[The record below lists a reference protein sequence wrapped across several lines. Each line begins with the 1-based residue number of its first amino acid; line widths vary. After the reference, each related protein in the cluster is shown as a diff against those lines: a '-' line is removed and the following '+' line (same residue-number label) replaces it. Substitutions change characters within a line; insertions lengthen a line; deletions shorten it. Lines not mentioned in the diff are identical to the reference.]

1 VSDERRRFQPAEGI
15 IDRAMVGSDEVVAD
29 LGCGNGYLAIPL
41 AEKARMVI
49 ALDAQTEML
58 STLLDRAIG
67 KHGDVLRPVAGEL
80 PSIPLKDGSLDHVF
94 LVNFLH
100 ELADKHA
107 MISEISRAL
116 KERGR
121 VTFVDFHKK
130 DTVMGPPLHER
141 IEEGEVLGLFAGFDL
156 VIKFSFDEF
165 YQFEL
170 AKR

>member
-1 VSDERRRFQPAEGI
+1 VSDERRKFQPAEGI
-15 IDRAMVGSDEVVAD
+15 VDRAMVGSDEIVAD

-41 AEKARMVI
+41 ADKARMVI

-58 STLLDRAIG
+58 GALLERASG

-80 PSIPLKDGSLDHVF
+80 PSIPLKDGSLDRVF

-107 MISEISRAL
+107 MISEISRVL
-116 KERGR
+116 RERGR
-121 VTFVDFHKK
+121 VTFIDFQKK
-130 DTVMGPPLHER
+130 ETVMGPPLHER
-141 IEEGEVLGLFAGFDL
+141 IDEKDVLDLFTGFEL
-156 VIKFSFDEF
+156 VKRFRFDAF

-170 AKR
+170 SKR